1 MGQQDGRQA
10 RWDKH
15 NEERRAQILDAALAV
30 IGEGAPGEEFHVAQ
44 IATRA
49 GLNRT
54 VVYRHF
60 DDRADLDRA
69 IRGHILDDLTE
80 GLIPEVSLDGT
91 VHEIIR
97 RIIASYVDWVVDHP
111 AAHAFAA
118 QDLSGP
124 LEQGTDRIATAVTD
138 ILQLAIALLGADL
151 DDDERALVDPL
162 GHGLVGAVFGA
173 VRRWVSR
180 EPREPESKVIVELLA
195 QSVWNL
201 LDGHARRL
209 GLSIDPD
216 LPLAELLPGPGA
228 AGAAGA
234 AGVVDADA

>member
-15 NEERRAQILDAALAV
+15 NEERRAQILDAAVAV
-30 IGEGAPGEEFHVAQ
+30 IGEGEPGDEFHVQQ
-44 IATRA
+44 IAARA

-69 IRGHILDDLTE
+69 IRAHISDDLTA

-91 VHEIIR
+91 INQIIR
-97 RIIASYVDWVVDHP
+97 RVVTSYVDWVVDHP

-118 QDLSGP
+118 QELSGP
-124 LEQGTDRIATAVTD
+124 FEQGTDRIATAIND
-138 ILQLAIALLGADL
+138 ILQVAITLLGAEL
-151 DDDERALVDPL
+151 DDDEQALVDPL
-162 GHGLVGAVFGA
+162 AHGLVGAVFGA

-180 EPREPESKVIVELLA
+180 EPRAPEAKALVDLLS

-209 GLSIDPD
+209 GLDLDPD
-216 LPLAELLPGPGA
+216 LALADLLPA
-228 AGAAGA
+228 A
-234 AGVVDADA
+234 VADGTAP

>member
-30 IGEGAPGEEFHVAQ
+30 IGDGGPGDDFHVQQ
-44 IATRA
+44 IAQRA

-69 IRGHILDDLTE
+69 IRAHILDDLTA
-80 GLIPEVSLDGT
+80 GLIPEVTLDGT
-91 VHEIIR
+91 VNQIIR
-97 RIIASYVDWVVDHP
+97 RIIASYVDWVVEHP

-118 QDLSGP
+118 QEMSGP
-124 LEQGTDRIATAVTD
+124 VAQGTDRIASAVTE
-138 ILQLAIALLGADL
+138 LLRLAIALLGADL

-162 GHGLVGAVFGA
+162 SHGLVGAVFGA

-180 EPREPESKVIVELLA
+180 EPREPSAKVLVDLLS

-216 LPLAELLPGPGA
+216 LALVDLLPESEGSA
-228 AGAAGA
+228 S
-234 AGVVDADA
+234 

>member
-1 MGQQDGRQA
+1 MAQDGRQA

-15 NEERRAQILDAALAV
+15 NQERRAQILDAALAV
-30 IGEGAPGEEFHVAQ
+30 IGEGAPGDEFHVQQ
-44 IATRA
+44 IAQRA

-69 IRGHILDDLTE
+69 IRARVLDDMTD

-91 VHEIIR
+91 VNQITR
-97 RIIASYVDWVVDHP
+97 RVVSAYVEWVVGHP

-118 QDLSGP
+118 QELSGP
-124 LEQGTDRIATAVTD
+124 FEEGTDRIATAVHD
-138 ILQLAIALLGADL
+138 ILTLAIALLGAEL

-162 GHGLVGAVFGA
+162 AHGLVGAVFGA

-180 EPREPESKVIVELLA
+180 EPRAPDAVALVDLLS

-209 GLSIDPD
+209 GLDIDPD
-216 LPLAELLPGPGA
+216 VPMADLLP
-228 AGAAGA
+228 
-234 AGVVDADA
+234 ADPALS

>member
-1 MGQQDGRQA
+1 MAQQDGRQA

-15 NEERRAQILDAALAV
+15 NEERRAKILDAALAV
-30 IGEGAPGEEFHVAQ
+30 IGEGDPGAEFHVQQ
-44 IATRA
+44 IAARA

-69 IRGHILDDLTE
+69 IRAHILDSLTD
-80 GLIPEVSLDGT
+80 GLIPEVTLDGT
-91 VHEIIR
+91 VNQIIR
-97 RIIASYVDWVVDHP
+97 RIVAAYVDWVVAHP

-118 QDLSGP
+118 QELSGP
-124 LEQGTDRIATAVTD
+124 FEQGTDRIAFAVND
-138 ILQLAIALLGADL
+138 ILMLAITLLGADL

-162 GHGLVGAVFGA
+162 AHGLVGAVFGT

-180 EPREPESKVIVELLA
+180 EPRAPEATALVDLLS

-209 GLSIDPD
+209 GLVLDPD
-216 LPLAELLPGPGA
+216 LPLVDLLPTVGA
-228 AGAAGA
+228 ADPTAP
-234 AGVVDADA
+234 

>member
-15 NEERRAQILDAALAV
+15 NEERRATILDAALAV
-30 IGEGAPGEEFHVAQ
+30 IGAGEPGDDFHVQQ
-44 IATRA
+44 IAQRA

-69 IRGHILDDLTE
+69 IRAHILDDLTA
-80 GLIPEVSLDGT
+80 GLIPEVTLDGT
-91 VHEIIR
+91 VAQIIR
-97 RIIASYVDWVVDHP
+97 RIISSYVDWVVEHP

-118 QDLSGP
+118 QEMSGP
-124 LEQGTDRIATAVTD
+124 VAQGTDRIASAVTEL
-138 ILQLAIALLGADL
+138 LQLAIALLGAEL
-151 DDDERALVDPL
+151 DDDEQALVDPL
-162 GHGLVGAVFGA
+162 SHGLVGAVFGA

-180 EPREPESKVIVELLA
+180 DPRQPSATVLVDLLSE
-195 QSVWNL
+195 SVWNL

-209 GLSIDPD
+209 GLTIDPD
-216 LPLAELLPGPGA
+216 LPLVDLLPTGDGPA
-228 AGAAGA
+228 S
-234 AGVVDADA
+234 

>member
-15 NEERRAQILDAALAV
+15 NEQRRAQILDAALEV
-30 IGEGAPGEEFHVAQ
+30 IAAGEPGDEFHVQQ
-44 IATRA
+44 IAASA

-69 IRGHILDDLTE
+69 IRARILDDLTA

-91 VHEIIR
+91 VNQIIR
-97 RIIASYVDWVVDHP
+97 RIIASYVDWVVEHP
-111 AAHAFAA
+111 AAHAFAS

-124 LEQGTDRIATAVTD
+124 LEQGTDQIASAVTE
-138 ILQLAIALLGADL
+138 ILQLAIALLGAEL
-151 DDDERALVDPL
+151 DEAEQALVDPL
-162 GHGLVGAVFGA
+162 AHGLVGAVFGA
-173 VRRWVSR
+173 VRRWVAR
-180 EPREPESKVIVELLA
+180 DVRAPEARALVDLLS

-209 GLSIDPD
+209 GLTIDPD
-216 LPLAELLPGPGA
+216 VPLLELLPGSGRPSA
-228 AGAAGA
+228 
-234 AGVVDADA
+234 

>member
-30 IGEGAPGEEFHVAQ
+30 IGEGEPGADFHVQQ
-44 IATRA
+44 IALRA

-60 DDRADLDRA
+60 EDRADLDRA
-69 IRGHILDDLTE
+69 IRAHILDDLTD
-80 GLIPEVSLDGT
+80 GLIPEVTLDGT
-91 VHEIIR
+91 VNQIIR
-97 RIIASYVDWVVDHP
+97 RIIAAYVDWVVEHP

-118 QDLSGP
+118 QELSGP
-124 LEQGTDRIATAVTD
+124 FEQGTDRIAHAVND
-138 ILQLAIALLGADL
+138 ILELAIALLGAEL

-162 GHGLVGAVFGA
+162 AHGLVGAVFGA

-180 EPREPESKVIVELLA
+180 EPRAAAGTALVDLLS

-209 GLSIDPD
+209 GLTIDPD
-216 LPLAELLPGPGA
+216 LALVDLLPVAPA
-228 AGAAGA
+228 PDPTTAS
-234 AGVVDADA
+234 

>member
-1 MGQQDGRQA
+1 MAQQDGRQA

-15 NEERRAQILDAALAV
+15 NEERRALILDAAIAV
-30 IGEGAPGEEFHVAQ
+30 IAAGEPGAEFHVQQ
-44 IATRA
+44 IAAGA

-60 DDRADLDRA
+60 EDRADLDRA
-69 IRGHILDDLTE
+69 IRARVLDDLTAV
-80 GLIPEVSLDGT
+80 LIPEVSLDGT
-91 VHEIIR
+91 VNQIIR
-97 RIIASYVDWVVDHP
+97 RIIASYVDWVVEHP
-111 AAHAFAA
+111 AAHAFAS

-124 LEQGTDRIATAVTD
+124 LEQGTDQIAGAVTE
-138 ILQLAIALLGADL
+138 IIQLAIELLGAVL

-162 GHGLVGAVFGA
+162 AHGLVGAVFGA

-180 EPREPESKVIVELLA
+180 KPRAPEAKALVDLLS

-209 GLSIDPD
+209 HLSIDPD
-216 LPLAELLPGPGA
+216 VPLMDLLPA
-228 AGAAGA
+228 ADGTRS
-234 AGVVDADA
+234 

>member
-30 IGEGAPGEEFHVAQ
+30 IGDGAPGDDFHVQQ
-44 IATRA
+44 IAQRA

-60 DDRADLDRA
+60 EDRADLDRA
-69 IRGHILDDLTE
+69 IRAHILDDLTA

-91 VHEIIR
+91 VNQIIH
-97 RIIASYVDWVVDHP
+97 RIIASYVDWVVAHP

-118 QDLSGP
+118 SETAGP
-124 LEQGTDRIATAVTD
+124 FEQGTDRIATAVAD
-138 ILQLAIALLGADL
+138 ILQLAISLLGADL
-151 DDDERALVDPL
+151 DDDEKALVDPL
-162 GHGLVGAVFGA
+162 AHGLVGAVFST

-180 EPREPESKVIVELLA
+180 QPQEPEAKVLVDLLT

-209 GLSIDPD
+209 HLSIDPD
-216 LPLAELLPGPGA
+216 LPLLELLPPA
-228 AGAAGA
+228 Q
-234 AGVVDADA
+234 DASS